1 MEPVS
6 LGALLGFGLLTL
18 GIYPMVKF
26 YQAATAYQALAGRA
40 SRFTAYFWLA
50 VALTVVGGPAY
61 LLGGFLGAVAHAAG
75 LACTLLALFEALAL
89 RAEAVQRWGVAPSLT
104 SDATHKGLFVVGL
117 LTAWLMVGL
126 VLLVVQAVKF
136 FDDHRALGDALR
148 ARLAGARSA
157 A

>member
-26 YQAATAYQALAGRA
+26 YQATQAYQTLAGRA
-40 SRFTAYFWLA
+40 SRFNAYFWLA
-50 VALTVVGGPAY
+50 IALTLAGGPAY
-61 LLGGFLGAVAHAAG
+61 LLGGVLGAVAHAAG

-89 RAEAVQRWGVAPSLT
+89 RGDAVRRWGVSPALT
-104 SDATHKGLFVVGL
+104 SDATHKALFVVGL

-126 VLLVVQAVKF
+126 VLLVVEAVKF
-136 FDDHRALGDALR
+136 FDDHRAIGDALR
-148 ARLAGARSA
+148 ARVAGARTA